1 MKWIYYDAEIGEV
14 CREEITKQEFLIK
27 IKKYIICILIV
38 CISVFLITKIFFLN
52 TKVPTISMEST
63 INKGDMILGN
73 RLAYKCEQPKR
84 GDIIIFKY
92 PDNPNIQYV
101 KRIVGLPGETVQ
113 IIEGKL
119 YVNNEK
125 IEEKYLQYMS
135 KDSCGPFVVPKDGYF
150 VLGDNR
156 DASEDSREW
165 DNKYVRKNQILAKV
179 MISYFPKIREIK

>member
-1 MKWIYYDAEIGEV
+1 MKWIYYDAEIGEI
-14 CREEITKQEFLIK
+14 CKEEITNKEFIMI
-27 IKKYIICILIV
+27 IKKYITYVIIICIG
-38 CISVFLITKIFFLN
+38 VFLLTKVVFLN
-52 TKVPTISMEST
+52 TKVPTISMENT
-63 INKGDMILGN
+63 IKKDDMILAN
-73 RLAYKCEQPKR
+73 RFAYKFEEPKR

-92 PDNPNIQYV
+92 PDNPKIQYV

-113 IIEGKL
+113 IIEGEL

-179 MISYFPKIREIK
+179 MISYFPKVREIK